1 MAIVRLA
8 DVAALGE
15 EGAQTRAS
23 EKVQIVTLLACK
35 SAAQAAQISTPYSP
49 SRSKMNRLAN
59 LALSVGETLVHEAGR
74 LLFGIAL
81 GRAKEL
87 LGTPQPLGTRQLAL
101 NRALQK
107 KAVDGALLAGPRTGK
122 EYAKFT
128 LKKGLPT
135 DQRPRTLA
143 VENEP
148 HSVDDFNGVI
158 KEGYGKGEKRLIYS
172 GTGVIKVGGSC
183 QLGKIN
189 VHEHDAEKAGFHY
202 DFVAE
207 GVDPHTESFEVNIAN
222 GVLKGRYAFRQAFE
236 KNRYLVVR
244 LKDNSVLV
252 AKPDIHLKP
261 PEFLK
266 TLRQSGRPVSV
277 EWKDDGSLANVAI
290 HNLRA
295 VYRSHRPEGEPYYD
309 KLPAIEDL
317 RNRSPVWLARR
328 LFPGPEQEGTVLR
341 GELHHPDGAAR
352 VGGIVNA
359 LPEKSI
365 QIQQERGP
373 VEFYAWDIAKF
384 KGRDV
389 SQMPYGQRR
398 ELYEAVIEEIRL
410 FNRHLHVVPAM
421 PEGGDPVEFYR
432 AIIND
437 PRGLP
442 YSEGVV
448 VKYRRVDQW
457 FKVKAND
464 TLDVKVVRCIEG
476 AGKFAGSLGAMVVEG
491 PTGVESEI
499 GSFQLTNEQRRWIW
513 EHRDVLTGQI
523 AEVRAMTVNESGAIR
538 AGVFVRFHPQE
549 SEQGLLLY
557 SESLA
562 GSTDPDESRQMMFR
576 LKSSAG
582 WRR

>member
-1 MAIVRLA
+1 
-8 DVAALGE
+8 
-15 EGAQTRAS
+15 
-23 EKVQIVTLLACK
+23 
-35 SAAQAAQISTPYSP
+35 
-49 SRSKMNRLAN
+49 MNRLVN
-59 LALSVGETLVHEAGR
+59 LALSVGETLVHETGR
-74 LLFGIAL
+74 LLFGVVL
-81 GRAKEL
+81 GRAKVL

-135 DQRPRTLA
+135 DQRPMSLA
-143 VENEP
+143 VENQP
-148 HSVDDFNGVI
+148 HSVDDFNRVI
-158 KEGYGKGEKRLIYS
+158 EEGYGKGEKRLIYS
-172 GTGVIKVGGSC
+172 GTGVIKVDGCC

-189 VHEHDAEKAGFHY
+189 VHEHEAEKAGLHY
-202 DFVAE
+202 DLVAE
-207 GVDPHTESFEVNIAN
+207 GVDPHTRSFEVNIAN
-222 GVLKGRYAFRQAFE
+222 GALKGRYAFRQAFE
-236 KNRYLVVR
+236 ENQYLVVR

-266 TLRQSGRPVSV
+266 TLSDSARPVSV

-309 KLPAIEDL
+309 KLPAIEDVS
-317 RNRSPVWLARR
+317 NHSPVWLARR

-359 LPEKSI
+359 LPQKAI
-365 QIQQERGP
+365 QIQRERGP
-373 VEFYAWDIAKF
+373 VEFYAWDIARLN
-384 KGRDV
+384 GRDV

-398 ELYEAVIEEIRL
+398 ELYEGVIEEIRL
-410 FNRHLHVVPAM
+410 FNKHLHAVPAM
-421 PEGGDPVEFYR
+421 PEGGDPVKFYQ

-448 VKYRRVDQW
+448 VKYKDAVDDW

-464 TLDVKVVRCIEG
+464 TLDVKVTRCLEG

-491 PTGVESEI
+491 PTGVVSEI
-499 GSFQLTNEQRRWIW
+499 GSFQLTNEQRQWIW
-513 EHRDVLTGQI
+513 EHRDMLTGQI
-523 AEVRAMTVNESGAIR
+523 AEVRALTVNESGAIR
-538 AGVFVRFHPQE
+538 AGVFVRFHPSR
-549 SEQGLLLY
+549 SEAGLLMY

-562 GSTDPDESRQMMFR
+562 GGDQEESRRTLYR
-576 LKSSAG
+576 LKTAAG
-582 WRR
+582 WKKT

>member
-1 MAIVRLA
+1 
-8 DVAALGE
+8 
-15 EGAQTRAS
+15 
-23 EKVQIVTLLACK
+23 
-35 SAAQAAQISTPYSP
+35 
-49 SRSKMNRLAN
+49 MNRLAN
-59 LALSVGETLVHEAGR
+59 LTLSVGETLAHEAGR

-81 GRAKEL
+81 AWAKEL
-87 LGTPQPLGTRQLAL
+87 LGTPQPLGTRQLVL

-135 DQRPRTLA
+135 DQRPMSLA

-148 HSVDDFNGVI
+148 HSVDDFDGVI
-158 KEGYGKGEKRLIYS
+158 KEGYGKGEKSLIYS
-172 GTGVIKVGGSC
+172 GTGVVKVGGSR

-189 VHEHDAEKAGFHY
+189 VHEHKADKAGFHY

-207 GVDPHTESFEVNIAN
+207 GIDPHTESFEVNIAN
-222 GVLKGRYAFRQAFE
+222 GLFKGRYAFRHAFE

-244 LKDNSVLV
+244 MKDESVLV

-261 PEFLK
+261 QEFLK
-266 TLRQSGRPVSV
+266 TVCQSDRPISV
-277 EWKDDGSLANVAI
+277 EWKDDGSLANMAF

-317 RNRSPVWLARR
+317 HNRSPVWLARR
-328 LFPGPEQEGTVLR
+328 FFPGPEQEGTVLR

-352 VGGIVNA
+352 AGGILNA
-359 LPEKSI
+359 LPEKSMR
-365 QIQQERGP
+365 IQQERGP

-384 KGRDV
+384 KGGDV

-410 FNRHLHVVPAM
+410 FNRHLHVVPVMLEA
-421 PEGGDPVEFYR
+421 GDPVEFYR
-432 AIIND
+432 AIIHD

-442 YSEGVV
+442 WSEGVV
-448 VKYRRVDQW
+448 VKYRDSADQW

-464 TLDVKVVRCIEG
+464 TLDVKVTRCIEG
-476 AGKFAGSLGAMVVEG
+476 TGKFAGSLGAMVVEG

-513 EHRDVLTGQI
+513 QHREVLTGQV
-523 AEVRAMTVNESGAIR
+523 AEVRALTVNESGAIR
-538 AGVFVRFHPQE
+538 AGVFVRFHPSK
-549 SEQGLLLY
+549 SEQGLLMY

-562 GSTDPDESRQMMFR
+562 GSTNADKSREMMFR

-582 WRR
+582 WRK

>member
-1 MAIVRLA
+1 
-8 DVAALGE
+8 
-15 EGAQTRAS
+15 
-23 EKVQIVTLLACK
+23 
-35 SAAQAAQISTPYSP
+35 
-49 SRSKMNRLAN
+49 MNRLTN
-59 LALSVGETLVHEAGR
+59 LVLSVGETLVHEAGR
-74 LLFGIAL
+74 LLYGLAL
-81 GRAKEL
+81 GKAKEL
-87 LGTPQPLGTRQLAL
+87 LETPEPFGARQLAL
-101 NRALQK
+101 NRALQR
-107 KAVDGALLAGPRTGK
+107 KAVDGCLLAGPRTCK

-135 DQRPRTLA
+135 DQRLKTLA
-143 VENEP
+143 VENQP
-148 HSVDDFNGVI
+148 HSVDDFSGTI
-158 KEGYGKGEKRLIYS
+158 KEGYGKGQKRLVYS
-172 GTGVIKVGGSC
+172 GVGVIKVAGSRH
-183 QLGKIN
+183 LGKIN
-189 VHEHDAEKAGFHY
+189 VHEHSAEKAGFHY
-202 DFVAE
+202 DFVAQ
-207 GVDPHTESFEVNIAN
+207 GVAPHTEAFEVNIPN
-222 GVLKGRYAFRQAFE
+222 SVFKGRYSFRQAFE

-244 LKDNSVLV
+244 MKDESALV
-252 AKPDIHLKP
+252 AKPDIHLNP

-266 TLRQSGRPVSV
+266 TIRQSDRPVSV

-352 VGGIVNA
+352 VGGILNA

-365 QIQQERGP
+365 RIQQERGL

-389 SQMPYGQRR
+389 CQMPYGQRR
-398 ELYEAVIEEIRL
+398 ELYEAAIAEFRL
-410 FNRHLHVVPAM
+410 FNRHLHVVPIM
-421 PEGGDPVEFYR
+421 PEGGDPLEFYR
-432 AIIND
+432 AIIRD

-442 YSEGVV
+442 WSEGVV
-448 VKYRRVDQW
+448 VKYRDSADQW

-464 TLDVKVVRCIEG
+464 TLDVKVVRCTEG
-476 AGKFAGSLGAMVVEG
+476 TGKFADSLGAMLVEG
-491 PTGVESEI
+491 PTGAQSEI

-513 EHRDVLTGQI
+513 QHRDVLTGQI
-523 AEVRAMTVNESGAIR
+523 AEVRALTVNESGAIR
-538 AGVFVRFHPQE
+538 AGVFVRFHPSK

-562 GSTDPDESRQMMFR
+562 GSMDPDKSRQMMFR

-582 WRR
+582 WRK

>member
-1 MAIVRLA
+1 
-8 DVAALGE
+8 
-15 EGAQTRAS
+15 
-23 EKVQIVTLLACK
+23 
-35 SAAQAAQISTPYSP
+35 
-49 SRSKMNRLAN
+49 MNRPAN
-59 LALSVGETLVHEAGR
+59 LALSVGETLLHEAGR

-81 GRAKEL
+81 GLAKEL

-101 NRALQK
+101 NRALQR

-158 KEGYGKGEKRLIYS
+158 EEGYGKGEKSLIYS
-172 GTGVIKVGGSC
+172 GTGVIMVGGSR

-222 GVLKGRYAFRQAFE
+222 GVLKGRYAFRQAFD

-266 TLRQSGRPVSV
+266 TLSDSTRPMSV

-290 HNLRA
+290 CNLRA
-295 VYRSHRPEGEPYYD
+295 VYRSHRPEGESYYD
-309 KLPAIEDL
+309 KLPAIEDVS
-317 RNRSPVWLARR
+317 NHSPVWLARR

-341 GELHHPDGAAR
+341 GELHHSDGAAR
-352 VGGIVNA
+352 VGGILNA

-365 QIQQERGP
+365 RIQQERGP

-389 SQMPYGQRR
+389 SHMPYGQRR
-398 ELYEAVIEEIRL
+398 ELYEAVIAEIRL

-421 PEGGDPVEFYR
+421 LEDGDPVEFYR
-432 AIIND
+432 AIIQD

-442 YSEGVV
+442 WSEGVV
-448 VKYRRVDQW
+448 VKYRDSVNQW

-464 TLDVKVVRCIEG
+464 TLDVEVVRCIEG
-476 AGKFAGSLGAMVVEG
+476 SGKFPRSLGAMVVEG

-499 GSFQLTNEQRRWIW
+499 GSFQLTNEQRQWIW
-513 EHRDVLTGQI
+513 DYRHVLTGQV
-523 AEVRAMTVNESGAIR
+523 AEVRALTVNESGAIR
-538 AGVFVRFHPQE
+538 AGVFVRFHPSR
-549 SEQGLLLY
+549 SEAGLLMY

-562 GSTDPDESRQMMFR
+562 RGDPEESRRTLYR
-576 LKSSAG
+576 LKRAVG
-582 WRR
+582 WRRKD